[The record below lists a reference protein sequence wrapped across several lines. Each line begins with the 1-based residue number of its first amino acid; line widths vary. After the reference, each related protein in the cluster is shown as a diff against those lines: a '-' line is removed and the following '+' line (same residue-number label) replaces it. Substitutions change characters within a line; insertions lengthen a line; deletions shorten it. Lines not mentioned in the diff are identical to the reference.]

1 MQYKYLDF
9 REDIKTEFKSDEKCL
24 GDEDIIEAVVAFANT
39 KGGCLYLGVEDDGK
53 ITGLHEKHKDIT
65 QLSAFIANRTIPTI
79 SVRAEIVEDTKNYIK
94 IEVPESKAII
104 ATSSGKT
111 LRRRI
116 KTDGTPENIPMYPYE
131 MSSRLSDLSLL
142 DYSSQ
147 PVPECEYSD
156 LDGVERQ
163 RLRNI
168 INSYNGEKQ
177 LLELDDEE
185 LDKALQLVKE
195 INGKLI
201 PTFAGLI
208 LIGKESSIKRLMPTV
223 KAAFQVTQNTEVR
236 VNETFSLPLIAS
248 LEKMFSYMEVWNP
261 EKEFEVGLFRIPLP
275 EFDKRA
281 FREAIVNAFCHRDYT
296 MLGRVRIMID
306 DEGLT
311 VSNPGGFIEGIEID
325 NLLTAEPHGRN
336 PVLAD
341 ALKRIGLAE
350 RTGRGIDRIF
360 EGSLLYGKTLP
371 DYSGSNSRQVSLFI
385 ARSTPNKAF
394 IKMIA
399 EEQNKTG
406 QIMSV
411 NKLLVLY
418 TIAKFSRVGL
428 DMIAT
433 DSKLNIGRVKSI
445 VEKLVENGLVEAVG
459 SNKNRE
465 YILSGKVYKETNNS
479 IKYVRQTDID
489 KVRYPEMVL
498 KLASEKGKITRSD
511 VAKLLQ
517 LTPPQAYRIIQK
529 LIKDDKLELVGS
541 GRNSGYKIK
550 Q

>member
-1 MQYKYLDF
+1 
-9 REDIKTEFKSDEKCL
+9 
-24 GDEDIIEAVVAFANT
+24 
-39 KGGCLYLGVEDDGK
+39 
-53 ITGLHEKHKDIT
+53 
-65 QLSAFIANRTIPTI
+65 
-79 SVRAEIVEDTKNYIK
+79 
-94 IEVPESKAII
+94 
-104 ATSSGKT
+104 
-111 LRRRI
+111 
-116 KTDGTPENIPMYPYE
+116 
-131 MSSRLSDLSLL
+131 
-142 DYSSQ
+142 
-147 PVPECEYSD
+147 
-156 LDGVERQ
+156 
-163 RLRNI
+163 
-168 INSYNGEKQ
+168 
-177 LLELDDEE
+177 
-185 LDKALQLVKE
+185 
-195 INGKLI
+195 
-201 PTFAGLI
+201 
-208 LIGKESSIKRLMPTV
+208 
-223 KAAFQVTQNTEVR
+223 
-236 VNETFSLPLIAS
+236 
-248 LEKMFSYMEVWNP
+248 
-261 EKEFEVGLFRIPLP
+261 LP

-479 IKYVRQTDID
+479 IKYVRQTGID
-489 KVRYPEMVL
+489 KVRYPELVL

-511 VAKLLQ
+511 VAELLQ

-541 GRNSGYKIK
+541 GRNSSYVIK
-550 Q
+550 HNQT